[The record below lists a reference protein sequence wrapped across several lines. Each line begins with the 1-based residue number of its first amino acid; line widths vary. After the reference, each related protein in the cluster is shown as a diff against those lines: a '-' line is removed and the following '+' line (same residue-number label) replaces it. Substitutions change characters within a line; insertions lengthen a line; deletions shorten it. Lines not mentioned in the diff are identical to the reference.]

1 MQEGSLAM
9 ETDISRIS
17 SKDPWC
23 GAYVLTHVVRENVEG
38 PLSTLAIT

>member
-23 GAYVLTHVVRENVEG
+23 GAYALSHVARENVERL
-38 PLSTLAIT
+38 LSKLAIT

>member
-23 GAYVLTHVVRENVEG
+23 GAYALVARENVEG
-38 PLSTLAIT
+38 PLCKLAIT

>member
-17 SKDPWC
+17 SKDSWC
-23 GAYVLTHVVRENVEG
+23 SAYALAHVARENVEG
-38 PLSTLAIT
+38 PLSKLAIT